1 MFFFNCVR
9 LYSYRCVLMA
19 ELDRLGVSGRHLN
32 EHVLLGGGNFE
43 REEKNAIVQSVVK
56 FLFTS
61 GKYKEI

>member
-1 MFFFNCVR
+1 M
-9 LYSYRCVLMA
+9 S

-43 REEKNAIVQSVVK
+43 REEKNAIAQSVVK